1 LALNGFVFGAVRDA
15 LNHGLA
21 QWARRSQALA
31 LCRRHAALFPY
42 LWKFRQA
49 SQNFRL
55 LARPILLS
63 ASNDWPQSMQIFVDV
78 ATGSAGVA
86 TGSAGGSASSV
97 SGPGAIPPHS

>member
-15 LNHGLA
+15 LNHGLD
-21 QWARRSQALA
+21 QWALRSQALA
-31 LCRRHAALFPY
+31 PCRRHAALFSH

-55 LARPILLS
+55 LGRPMLLRS
-63 ASNDWPQSMQIFVDV
+63 ASNDWPQSMQIFVD
-78 ATGSAGVA
+78 VA